1 MSDKIVAHTTE
12 AGGNVFADLG
22 FEPAEAEQLKVE
34 SERRIKADLKVQ
46 LMNEVAMLFREQD
59 MKQEEAARLLDVT
72 RPRVSD
78 VMTGKASKF
87 TIDALVDMLQKLG
100 KAVRLQV
107 A

>member
-1 MSDKIVAHTTE
+1 MSKIIGHTTP

-22 FEPAEAEQLKVE
+22 FAPEEAEQLKAD
-34 SERRIKADLKVQ
+34 SDRRIKANLKIQ
-46 LMNEVAMLFREQD
+46 LMAEITHTLQD
-59 MKQEEAARLLDVT
+59 RQLKQEEAARLMDVT

-87 TIDALVDMLQKLG
+87 TIDALVDMLEKLG
-100 KAVRLQV
+100 RSVVLKV

>member
-46 LMNEVAMLFREQD
+46 LMNEVAN
-59 MKQEEAARLLDVT
+59 AI
-72 RPRVSD
+72 P
-78 VMTGKASKF
+78 
-87 TIDALVDMLQKLG
+87 
-100 KAVRLQV
+100 
-107 A
+107 

>member
-1 MSDKIVAHTTE
+1 MKEKITITPS
-12 AGGNVFADLG
+12 GGNIFSDLG
-22 FEPAEAEQLKVE
+22 FDVAEAEQLKAE
-34 SERRIKADLKVQ
+34 SDRRIKADLKMQ
-46 LMNEVAMLFREQD
+46 LMEEVANIIRERH
-59 MKQEEAARLLDVT
+59 MKQDEAAKLLDVT

-100 KAVRLQV
+100 KVVKLQV

>member
-1 MSDKIVAHTTE
+1 MSNKIVAHTTE

-22 FEPAEAEQLKVE
+22 FESAEAEQLKAE
-34 SERRIKADLKVQ
+34 SKRRIKADLKVQ
-46 LMNEVAMLFREQD
+46 LMNEVATAIREQH
-59 MKQEEAARLLDVT
+59 MKQEEAAKLLNVT

-100 KAVRLQV
+100 KAVRLKV

>member
-22 FEPAEAEQLKVE
+22 FEPAEA
-34 SERRIKADLKVQ
+34 
-46 LMNEVAMLFREQD
+46 
-59 MKQEEAARLLDVT
+59 
-72 RPRVSD
+72 D

>member
-1 MSDKIVAHTTE
+1 MSNKVIGHKTPT
-12 AGGNVFADLG
+12 GGNVFADLG
-22 FEPAEAEQLKVE
+22 FEPEKAAQLKDNAE
-34 SERRIKADLKVQ
+34 GKIKADLKIQ
-46 LMNEVAMLFREQD
+46 LMTEIASTIRERHLR
-59 MKQEEAARLLDVT
+59 QEDAARILEVN

-100 KAVRLQV
+100 RSVVLSV

>member
-1 MSDKIVAHTTE
+1 MKEKIVGHTTPS
-12 AGGNVFADLG
+12 GGNVFADLG
-22 FEPAEAEQLKVE
+22 FDPIEAEQLKDE
-34 SERRIKADLKVQ
+34 SDRQIKADLKIQ
-46 LMNEVAMLFREQD
+46 LMDEVANVIRERHL
-59 MKQEEAARLLDVT
+59 KQEEAARVLDVT

-100 KAVRLQV
+100 KVVKLQI